1 MGSLFP
7 KYVELLKGN
16 ENVANTYKLIAEFLN
31 RRRYPVG
38 IFSASV

>member
-16 ENVANTYKLIAEFLN
+16 ENVAKTCKLIAEFLN